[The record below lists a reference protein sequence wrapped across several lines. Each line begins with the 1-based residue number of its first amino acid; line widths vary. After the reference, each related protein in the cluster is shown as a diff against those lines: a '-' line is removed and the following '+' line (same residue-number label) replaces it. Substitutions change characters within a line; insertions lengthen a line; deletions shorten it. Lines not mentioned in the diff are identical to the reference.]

1 MLSKSFQIVVLDA
14 GTMGLPDAAWDP
26 LREIGTLIL
35 HHNTAHDDPDEILA
49 RCREAEVVLTNKVPL
64 PASVIDQADP
74 LALISTLATGY
85 NIIDL
90 AAAKARGVTVCNVPA
105 YSTPAVAQHV
115 MALIL
120 ELTNRVGLHSDAVMS
135 GAWVRSEFFY
145 FCQRPIIELNG
156 ATVGLIGFGEIAQ
169 AVGRLGNAFGASI
182 LAYRRSPGDPPAYG
196 PFAWADSID
205 AVFEQAD
212 IVSLHCPLTTETQ
225 HLVNA
230 ARLARMKPKAF
241 LINTARGPLVDEE
254 ALVTALKAGRLAGA
268 ALDVVSREPME
279 ANSPL
284 LQKVPNLIVT
294 PHNGWASEETR
305 RRLLSR
311 TFDNIQA
318 FLKGEPINQ
327 VA

>member
-26 LREIGTLIL
+26 LREIGTLTL
-35 HHNTAHDDPDEILA
+35 HHNTPHKDSDLILQRCHD
-49 RCREAEVVLTNKVPL
+49 AEVVLTNKVPMS
-64 PASVIDQADP
+64 AAVIDQAEP

-90 AAAKARGVTVCNVPA
+90 DAARARGVTVCNVPA

-115 MALIL
+115 MALML
-120 ELTNRVGLHSDAVMS
+120 ELTNRAGLHSEAVMS

-156 ATVGLIGFGEIAQ
+156 ATVGLVGFGEIAQ
-169 AVGRLGNAFGASI
+169 AVGRLANAFGASI
-182 LAYRRSPGDPPAYG
+182 LAYRRSPGEPPPYS
-196 PFAWADSID
+196 PFTWASSLD
-205 AVFEQAD
+205 AVFEQSD
-212 IVSLHCPLTTETQ
+212 IVSLHCPLTEETQ
-225 HLVNA
+225 NLVDT

-241 LINTARGPLVDEE
+241 LINTARGPLVDEV
-254 ALVTALKAGRLAGA
+254 ALVTALKTGRLAGA
-268 ALDVVSREPME
+268 ALDVVNQEPMT
-279 ANSPL
+279 ADSPL
-284 LQKVPNLIVT
+284 LEKVPNLIVT

-311 TFDNIQA
+311 TLDNVQA
-318 FLKGEPINQ
+318 FLKGEPVNR